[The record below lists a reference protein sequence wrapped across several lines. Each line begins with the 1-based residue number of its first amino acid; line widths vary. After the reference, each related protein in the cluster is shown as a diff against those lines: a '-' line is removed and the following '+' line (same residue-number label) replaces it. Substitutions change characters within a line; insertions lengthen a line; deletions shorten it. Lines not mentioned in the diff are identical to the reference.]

1 MKTILFTAE
10 LGAGLGHIMPL
21 LRIAS
26 AMRARLAAS
35 GGAPFRA
42 IFVLHD
48 PHHIRL
54 HLAAGDLAL
63 AAPRPASLGNI
74 RSHTASFAEILALAG
89 FARSDDLLAGL
100 AAWDDIFALCTPD
113 AIVADHSP
121 LAVLAARGRIPTLVT
136 GNAFNAPPAQIK
148 NYPALLAGTDAP
160 PIQHTM
166 LTTVN
171 AALRGRAL
179 PEIAALPHFMEGDA
193 RAVFMLPMFDPYG
206 PLRDTPLLG
215 TYESNIVPLSP
226 SPAPAIFLY
235 GHSNLALTRRIVQAS
250 VSTGLPVVAHLT
262 GGETEST
269 QFLKRQGAEVLTDL
283 PNVADIFPR
292 VSVVV
297 SHAGAGLSQSAFA
310 AGRPQ
315 VVVPI
320 HSESQ
325 MIARQIVKL
334 GTGFCL
340 DPTDGDIDT
349 ATLGDAIRRAATDP
363 AMMQAAAAQADAVSR
378 LGLPADPLGLAAD
391 MALRLASRA

>member
-21 LRIAS
+21 LRIAD
-26 AMRARLAAS
+26 AMRARLATR
-35 GGAPFRA
+35 GEAPFRA

-48 PHHIRL
+48 PHHIHP
-54 HLAAGDLAL
+54 HLIAGDLAL
-63 AAPRPASLGNI
+63 AAPRPTSLGKI

-100 AAWDDIFALCTPD
+100 AAWDDIFALCAPD
-113 AIVADHSP
+113 AIIADHSP

-136 GNAFNAPPAQIK
+136 GNAFNVPPAQIK

-166 LTTVN
+166 LATVN

-179 PEIAALPHFMEGDA
+179 PEIAALPHFMQGDA

-215 TYESNIVPLSP
+215 TYESGIVPLAPP
-226 SPAPAIFLY
+226 SAPGIFIY

-269 QFLKRQGAEVLTDL
+269 HFLKRQGAEVLTNL
-283 PNVADIFPR
+283 PDVADVFPR

-363 AMMQAAAAQADAVSR
+363 AMMQAAAAQAGAVSR
-378 LGLPADPLGLAAD
+378 LSLPADPLGLAAD
-391 MALRLASRA
+391 MALGLASRA

>member
-1 MKTILFTAE
+1 MRTILFTAE

-21 LRIAS
+21 LRIAQ
-26 AMRARLAAS
+26 AMRSRLAAA
-35 GGAPFRA
+35 GEAPFRA
-42 IFVLHD
+42 VFVLHD
-48 PHHIRL
+48 PHHIRP
-54 HLAAGDLAL
+54 HLAEGDLAL

-89 FARSDDLLAGL
+89 FSRSDDLLRGL
-100 AAWDDIFALCTPD
+100 AAWDDIFTLCTPD
-113 AIVADHSP
+113 VLVADHSP
-121 LAVLAARGRIPTLVT
+121 LAVLAARGRLPTLVT

-148 NYPALLAGTDAP
+148 NYPALIAGTDAP
-160 PIQHTM
+160 PIQQSM
-166 LTTVN
+166 LATVN
-171 AALRGRAL
+171 AALRGRDL

-215 TYESNIVPLSP
+215 TYESGIVPLAP
-226 SPAPAIFLY
+226 PPAPAIFIY
-235 GHSNLALTRRIVQAS
+235 GHANLALTRRLVQAS
-250 VSTGLPVVAHLT
+250 VSAGLPVIAHLT

-269 QFLKRQGAEVLTDL
+269 RFLKRQGAEVLTNL
-283 PNVADIFPR
+283 PNVSEIFPR
-292 VSVVV
+292 ISVAV

-334 GTGFCL
+334 NTGFCF
-340 DPTDGDIDT
+340 DPTDGDVEVT
-349 ATLGDAIRRAATDP
+349 ALGDAIRSAATDP
-363 AMMQAAAAQADAVSR
+363 AMMQAAATQAQAVSR